1 MIIDSKGKLF
11 GKISIIDI
19 LVLVIIVG
27 GIAGVSY
34 KFMKSRTLSPFAK
47 GVTIVTQFY
56 QAEIDEFAAKS
67 IKVGDMVTD
76 HSTGANFGKVTNIE
90 IGKSASFASD
100 DKGVWVES
108 PKPRYASVTITV
120 EGSGIYKDG
129 VGEQGVSFG
138 STDFYVDRS
147 VDVQV
152 GNVNFWAKV
161 YSLQKKG

>member
-11 GKISIIDI
+11 GKISIID
-19 LVLVIIVG
+19 VLVVVVIL
-27 GIAGVSY
+27 AGVVGIGY
-34 KFMKSRTLSPFAK
+34 KFSKSRSPLFAK
-47 GVTIVTQFY
+47 GEIVVTQFY
-56 QAEIDEFAAKS
+56 QAEVDEFAAKA

-90 IGKSASFASD
+90 IGKSASFAPD

-108 PKPRYASVTITV
+108 PKPRYASIIITV
-120 EGSGIYKDG
+120 EGPGIYKDG

-138 STDFYVDRS
+138 NTDFYVDRS

-152 GNVNFWAKV
+152 GNTNFWAKV